1 MVTPGTRDSDQV
13 ATAVTA
19 QKATAEGTQGALR
32 ALFPLAPEPAPRTWI
47 RRGMSAA
54 AQIAAV
60 GIASIAM
67 LLRIPG
73 RPAWRT
79 IFGDDYFWFL
89 AQAIQRP
96 WHWGQYGGYVEVLP
110 RFIAQVVSYLPLTD
124 AALAFALAGVVV
136 AACGAL
142 VIFHASAGHIESVK
156 LRALLAV
163 ALVLLPI
170 APMEL
175 IGSGVEAPWYL
186 LPVLFWAMLWRPRTR
201 PAMAVAAAIGFLTMA
216 SNILAVLLAPLLVA
230 RLYVLRRPREHAVS
244 AGWLAGCLVQAA
256 YVVGAALNG
265 QSRLDHSLTPF
276 RQSLAFYGHVVLLP
290 SLGWHT
296 SWWLR
301 SFAGANG
308 ATAIAAVVLAV
319 SFGLILVTQPGAR
332 LFVVTAV
339 AVGFIFSV
347 VSTSINPA
355 PAIDLMLPTDVLG
368 TRYAL
373 MANFLIVSALIVG
386 ADHALRSR
394 AHDRRRRG
402 AGLKSVT
409 AVTALVVFL
418 AATWAVDFRYTG
430 LRSTT
435 AWSWAPIAA
444 KWEHDCAHSRT
455 GEITETVYR
464 RLWTFPCRN
473 ITP

>member
-1 MVTPGTRDSDQV
+1 MTPGTRDSDQV

-19 QKATAEGTQGALR
+19 QKATAEGTHGALR
-32 ALFPLAPEPAPRTWI
+32 ALFPLAPEAAPRTWI
-47 RRGMSAA
+47 RRGMAAA

-60 GIASIAM
+60 CIASIAM

-89 AQAIQRP
+89 AQAIQHP
-96 WHWGQYGGYVEVLP
+96 WHWSQYGGYVQILP

-124 AALAFALAGVVV
+124 AALAFALAGVGI

-175 IGSGVEAPWYL
+175 IASGVEAPWYL
-186 LPVLFWAMLWRPRTR
+186 LPVLFWTMLWRPRTR

-216 SNILAVLLAPLLVA
+216 SNMLAVLLAPLLVA

-256 YVVGAALNG
+256 YVVAATLHG
-265 QSRLDHSLTPF
+265 QSRLDHSLTPL
-276 RQSLAFYGHVVLLP
+276 RQSLAFYGHVVLAP

-308 ATAIAAVVLAV
+308 AAAIAAVVLAV

-332 LFVVTAV
+332 L
-339 AVGFIFSV
+339 
-347 VSTSINPA
+347 
-355 PAIDLMLPTDVLG
+355 
-368 TRYAL
+368 
-373 MANFLIVSALIVG
+373 
-386 ADHALRSR
+386 
-394 AHDRRRRG
+394 
-402 AGLKSVT
+402 
-409 AVTALVVFL
+409 
-418 AATWAVDFRYTG
+418 
-430 LRSTT
+430 
-435 AWSWAPIAA
+435 
-444 KWEHDCAHSRT
+444 
-455 GEITETVYR
+455 
-464 RLWTFPCRN
+464 
-473 ITP
+473 